1 MEFTLELRNDLT
13 RLQYENG
20 EIFSKDT
27 VQELLFKHEITDIN
41 PEDISIYNSNS
52 KDFFGEQGSPS
63 GFDGAAIHVYNKDD
77 KINEIYYIARGTEL
91 SQTEDIIYNAIGV
104 TAGASNDQ
112 ILDATRFYEHVEK
125 KLSEKLP
132 NEERSTLERF
142 GDGHSLGGHIIVS
155 LALINKEFSNVRGLN
170 DAPVNLKQMAN
181 IDADFNRF
189 LISQAETSNIEKL
202 PDDQLELHA
211 REFYADEAQN
221 ITHVRVKGEPLYP
234 QLIPNT
240 FYAGNKIQYVGD
252 MNTPEFPNLFEAD
265 SGNRGIFH
273 NLFMP
278 GKPIFDKFVYNQSL
292 NAAMNFLGYV
302 GKNNSVGDVHNKLV
316 ESKSQAVGIYNGLP
330 PNQRIQLG
338 IGTGAAMVVG
348 GFGVLSN
355 SAFVNKAWD
364 IYSAREQFDLH
375 SISTLIEQYKTGEIT
390 TYHLEPGT
398 STHILVN
405 QDILYSALLS
415 LETALEEKREAVQ
428 ELLSYREWEV
438 PELAFEYREKLN
450 GFMSN
455 KEANWAA
462 FLSEAGHS
470 YSKNALYKPTGV
482 TFRREFDPLSHQ
494 VDENLDHMIELYQQ
508 DSRELE
514 SIIESY
520 KATIDVL
527 FDTDVALAAR
537 IR

>member
-1 MEFTLELRNDLT
+1 MEFTTDLRNDLT

-20 EIFSKDT
+20 EIFSKDI
-27 VQELLFKHEITDIN
+27 VQELLFKHEITNIN

-63 GFDGAAIHVYNKDD
+63 GFDGAAIHIYNKDD
-77 KINEIYYIARGTEL
+77 NVNEIYYIARGTEL
-91 SQTEDIIYNAIGV
+91 SFLEDLIYNAVGV
-104 TAGASNDQ
+104 TAGASDDQ
-112 ILDATRFYEHVEK
+112 IVDAIEFYEDVEAK
-125 KLSEKLP
+125 VSEKISSEV
-132 NEERSTLERF
+132 NTLKRF
-142 GDGHSLGGHIIVS
+142 GDGHSLGGHIVIS
-155 LALINKEFSNVRGLN
+155 LALINKEFINVRGLN
-170 DAPVNLKQMAN
+170 DAPVNLKL
-181 IDADFNRF
+181 IADLDQDFGEY
-189 LISQAETSNIEKL
+189 LIAKTSIADITQI

-240 FYAGNKIQYVGD
+240 FYVGNKIQYVGD
-252 MNTPEFPNLFEAD
+252 MNTPEFPNLFETD
-265 SGNRGIFH
+265 SGKIGIFH

-278 GKPIFDKFVYNQSL
+278 GKPILDKFVYNQSL

-316 ESKSQAVGIYNGLP
+316 QSKSQAVGIYNGLP

-375 SISTLIEQYKTGEIT
+375 SISTLIEQYKTGERT

-405 QDILYSALLS
+405 QDILYSVLLS

-428 ELLSYREWEV
+428 ELLSYHEWEV

-462 FLSEAGHS
+462 FLSEAGHR

-527 FDTDVALAAR
+527 FDTDIALAAR

>member
-1 MEFTLELRNDLT
+1 MKFTPELRNDLT
-13 RLQYENG
+13 KLQYETG
-20 EIFSKDT
+20 EVLSIET
-27 VQELLFKHEITDIN
+27 VQELIIKHEISGVSSKDIH
-41 PEDISIYNSNS
+41 IYDSNGMNYTKTSNS
-52 KDFFGEQGSPS
+52 LS
-63 GFDGAAIHVYNKDD
+63 GFDGAAIHVYSKED

-91 SQTEDIIYNAIGV
+91 SQLEDIIYNAIGV
-104 TAGASNDQ
+104 TAGVSDDQ
-112 ILDATRFYEHVEK
+112 IRDAMRFYDNVENQV
-125 KLSEKLP
+125 LNKLP
-132 NEERSTLERF
+132 EEDVNSIERF
-142 GDGHSLGGHIIVS
+142 GDGHSLGGHVMIS
-155 LALINKEFSNVRGLN
+155 LALINGNFTDVRGLN
-170 DAPVNLKQMAN
+170 DAPVNIKQMAG
-181 IDADFNRF
+181 IDRRF
-189 LISQAETSNIEKL
+189 MNFLTNKTGKTDLEKI

-265 SGNRGIFH
+265 SGNRGIFY

-450 GFMSN
+450 GLMSN

-470 YSKNALYKPTGV
+470 YNKNALYKPTGV

-494 VDENLDHMIELYQQ
+494 VNENLDHMIELYQQ